1 MPRLKYKFRRN
12 LRRGRYRLKY
22 FKVSPSTKYFFSFHN
37 EWLDSRL
44 EWHWNTF
51 YKLFRYRW
59 WALPVSTKRLP
70 FRFNNES
77 ASFFL
82 VDPLYSEEP
91 FDESKVFV
99 DSVPFDDDEYGE
111 SFEDPENYFFRD
123 DFDYDEFFSENL
135 FLFFIFLLIFFPL
148 ILPVFYPFFL
158 LFLIIDNDE
167 AFIYED
173 SDYEDEDWEAYD
185 EEEEEESESFEEF
198 FLFSYEGIDD
208 FYNEY
213 IISTELYIYAE
224 FVFFDF
230 FTFDEFFVMGR
241 SWAHKPFYKKFLK
254 FFKFN

>member
-1 MPRLKYKFRRN
+1 
-12 LRRGRYRLKY
+12 
-22 FKVSPSTKYFFSFHN
+22 
-37 EWLDSRL
+37 
-44 EWHWNTF
+44 
-51 YKLFRYRW
+51 
-59 WALPVSTKRLP
+59 
-70 FRFNNES
+70 
-77 ASFFL
+77 

-173 SDYEDEDWEAYD
+173 SDYEDED
-185 EEEEEESESFEEF
+185 
-198 FLFSYEGIDD
+198 
-208 FYNEY
+208 
-213 IISTELYIYAE
+213 
-224 FVFFDF
+224 
-230 FTFDEFFVMGR
+230 
-241 SWAHKPFYKKFLK
+241 
-254 FFKFN
+254 